1 MIFNTI
7 VSPYN
12 QVAIAIRTWR
22 CQKLRWLVDFCG
34 RLWERFFQQKM
45 TGERRRER
53 EERAEKRGGV
63 QGRWSDDDDLCWKG
77 RRMDRLPAFLVLDM
91 HMALV
96 AYSLSAYNWSPTR
109 QRLHGFVGSKRAC
122 RRPLPPPD
130 FNAIFS
136 LSILTAEVK
145 HCTVRIFTLKLQP
158 LLLLP
163 VLMFLHRMSCEFH
176 EKQFD
181 STPSKIS
188 FVLVQTGL

>member
-1 MIFNTI
+1 MKMPKTALI
-7 VSPYN
+7 S
-12 QVAIAIRTWR
+12 
-22 CQKLRWLVDFCG
+22 WLCG

-136 LSILTAEVK
+136 LSLFSPRKWNTV
-145 HCTVRIFTLKLQP
+145 HCSYLYTEATTSSAP
-158 LLLLP
+158 LSFD
-163 VLMFLHRMSCEFH
+163 VLAQDMSCEFH

-188 FVLVQTGL
+188 CVLVQTGL